1 MFVLRSSNDAVQ
13 PLPHSL
19 AAVSGI
25 VIGRDGQQTDEGTF
39 TVGHSPARPGDTQAV
54 ERINAGRRRKA
65 GNFLPMQS
73 LVTVDLIL
81 GELE

>member
-19 AAVSGI
+19 AAVSGV
-25 VIGRDGQQTDEGTF
+25 VIGRNGQQTDEGTF

-54 ERINAGRRRKA
+54 EGIDARRRKA
-65 GNFLPMQS
+65 GNLSPNAIPCHGRS
-73 LVTVDLIL
+73 DSR
-81 GELE
+81 